1 MARSSIIVDPRNLHV
16 RPGEPADSPALRQI
30 FLRARSLS
38 WTWLPAAAWRLEDL
52 TLFVRAAA
60 LGSFSD
66 AAREAGQQP
75 AQVSAAIKRLETILN
90 IRLFARSTRSLR
102 LTPEGETWLPYATQ
116 MLDTLEAGLQKIQTP
131 DDEVRGMLQIAVP
144 SDLGRNLL
152 LTLFRDFRQRHP
164 ALRLRLLFSD
174 QLTDVFKD
182 PVDVAFRY
190 GNNDDASFISLPVAP
205 ENRRVLV
212 ASPEWIARHGEPQ
225 TLEELS
231 QHNALIYILRGR
243 PFDRWSLSLDGV
255 VQQQKVSG
263 TVMSDDAEVIRRLA
277 IAGEGIAYKSMLDV
291 SDDLRAGRLRRLLP
305 RYQGDV
311 VPLNLICPH
320 RKQLSAAVRLLY
332 EEVKSHCEGLNA

>member
-1 MARSSIIVDPRNLHV
+1 M
-16 RPGEPADSPALRQI
+16 
-30 FLRARSLS
+30 F
-38 WTWLPAAAWRLEDL
+38 RLEDL

-164 ALRLRLLFSD
+164 ALRLWLLFSD

>member
-1 MARSSIIVDPRNLHV
+1 M
-16 RPGEPADSPALRQI
+16 
-30 FLRARSLS
+30 F
-38 WTWLPAAAWRLEDL
+38 RLEDL

-190 GNNDDASFISLPVAP
+190 GNNDDASFISLPVVP

-277 IAGEGIAYKSMLDV
+277 VAGEGIAYKSMLDV

>member
-1 MARSSIIVDPRNLHV
+1 M
-16 RPGEPADSPALRQI
+16 
-30 FLRARSLS
+30 F
-38 WTWLPAAAWRLEDL
+38 RLEDL

-66 AAREAGQQP
+66 AARETGQQP

-131 DDEVRGMLQIAVP
+131 DDEIRGMLQIAVP

-225 TLEELS
+225 TLQELG

-243 PFDRWSLSLDGV
+243 PFDRWSLSLDGE

-277 IAGEGIAYKSMLDV
+277 VAGEGIAYKSMLDV

-305 RYQGDV
+305 RYQGDM

-332 EEVKSHCEGLNA
+332 EEVKAHCEGLNV

>member
-1 MARSSIIVDPRNLHV
+1 M
-16 RPGEPADSPALRQI
+16 
-30 FLRARSLS
+30 F
-38 WTWLPAAAWRLEDL
+38 RLEDL

-66 AAREAGQQP
+66 AAREAEQQP

>member
-1 MARSSIIVDPRNLHV
+1 M
-16 RPGEPADSPALRQI
+16 
-30 FLRARSLS
+30 F
-38 WTWLPAAAWRLEDL
+38 RLEDL

-190 GNNDDASFISLPVAP
+190 GKNDDASFISLPVAP

>member
-1 MARSSIIVDPRNLHV
+1 M
-16 RPGEPADSPALRQI
+16 
-30 FLRARSLS
+30 F
-38 WTWLPAAAWRLEDL
+38 RLEDL

-320 RKQLSAAVRLLY
+320 RKQLSAAVRLLN

>member
-1 MARSSIIVDPRNLHV
+1 M
-16 RPGEPADSPALRQI
+16 
-30 FLRARSLS
+30 F
-38 WTWLPAAAWRLEDL
+38 RLEDL

-212 ASPEWIARHGEPQ
+212 ASPEWIARHSEPQ

>member
-1 MARSSIIVDPRNLHV
+1 M
-16 RPGEPADSPALRQI
+16 
-30 FLRARSLS
+30 F
-38 WTWLPAAAWRLEDL
+38 RLEDL

-66 AAREAGQQP
+66 AARESGQQP

-152 LTLFRDFRQRHP
+152 LPLFRDFRQRHP

-277 IAGEGIAYKSMLDV
+277 VAGEGIAYKSMLDV

>member
-1 MARSSIIVDPRNLHV
+1 M
-16 RPGEPADSPALRQI
+16 
-30 FLRARSLS
+30 F
-38 WTWLPAAAWRLEDL
+38 RLEDL

-131 DDEVRGMLQIAVP
+131 DDKIRGMLQIAVP

-225 TLEELS
+225 TLEELG

-243 PFDRWSLSLDGV
+243 PFDRWSLSLDGEV
-255 VQQQKVSG
+255 LQQKVSG

-277 IAGEGIAYKSMLDV
+277 VAGEGIAYKSMLDV

-332 EEVKSHCEGLNA
+332 EEVKSHCEGLNV

>member
-1 MARSSIIVDPRNLHV
+1 M
-16 RPGEPADSPALRQI
+16 
-30 FLRARSLS
+30 F
-38 WTWLPAAAWRLEDL
+38 RLEDL

-152 LTLFRDFRQRHP
+152 LTLVRDFRQRHP

>member
-1 MARSSIIVDPRNLHV
+1 M
-16 RPGEPADSPALRQI
+16 
-30 FLRARSLS
+30 F
-38 WTWLPAAAWRLEDL
+38 RLEDL
-52 TLFVRAAA
+52 ALFVRAAA

-131 DDEVRGMLQIAVP
+131 DDEVCGMLQIAVP

>member
-1 MARSSIIVDPRNLHV
+1 M
-16 RPGEPADSPALRQI
+16 
-30 FLRARSLS
+30 F
-38 WTWLPAAAWRLEDL
+38 RLEDL

-131 DDEVRGMLQIAVP
+131 YDEVRGMLQIAVP

>member
-1 MARSSIIVDPRNLHV
+1 M
-16 RPGEPADSPALRQI
+16 
-30 FLRARSLS
+30 F
-38 WTWLPAAAWRLEDL
+38 RLEDL

-320 RKQLSAAVRLLY
+320 RKQLSAAARLLY

>member
-1 MARSSIIVDPRNLHV
+1 M
-16 RPGEPADSPALRQI
+16 
-30 FLRARSLS
+30 F
-38 WTWLPAAAWRLEDL
+38 RLEDL

-320 RKQLSAAVRLLY
+320 HKQLSAAVRLLY

>member
-1 MARSSIIVDPRNLHV
+1 M
-16 RPGEPADSPALRQI
+16 
-30 FLRARSLS
+30 F
-38 WTWLPAAAWRLEDL
+38 RLEDL

-152 LTLFRDFRQRHP
+152 LTLFRDFRKRHP

>member
-1 MARSSIIVDPRNLHV
+1 
-16 RPGEPADSPALRQI
+16 
-30 FLRARSLS
+30 
-38 WTWLPAAAWRLEDL
+38 
-52 TLFVRAAA
+52 
-60 LGSFSD
+60 
-66 AAREAGQQP
+66 
-75 AQVSAAIKRLETILN
+75 
-90 IRLFARSTRSLR
+90 
-102 LTPEGETWLPYATQ
+102 

-291 SDDLRAGRLRRLLP
+291 SDDLRAGRLLP

>member
-1 MARSSIIVDPRNLHV
+1 M
-16 RPGEPADSPALRQI
+16 
-30 FLRARSLS
+30 F
-38 WTWLPAAAWRLEDL
+38 RLEDL

-116 MLDTLEAGLQKIQTP
+116 MLDTLEAGLQKIQTS

>member
-1 MARSSIIVDPRNLHV
+1 M
-16 RPGEPADSPALRQI
+16 
-30 FLRARSLS
+30 F
-38 WTWLPAAAWRLEDL
+38 RLEDL

-291 SDDLRAGRLRRLLP
+291 SDDLRAGGLRRLLP

>member
-1 MARSSIIVDPRNLHV
+1 M
-16 RPGEPADSPALRQI
+16 
-30 FLRARSLS
+30 F
-38 WTWLPAAAWRLEDL
+38 RLEDL

-66 AAREAGQQP
+66 AAREAGQQL

>member
-1 MARSSIIVDPRNLHV
+1 M
-16 RPGEPADSPALRQI
+16 
-30 FLRARSLS
+30 F
-38 WTWLPAAAWRLEDL
+38 RLEDL

-190 GNNDDASFISLPVAP
+190 GNNDDASFNSLPVAP
-205 ENRRVLV
+205 ENRRLLV

-332 EEVKSHCEGLNA
+332 EEVKSHCEALSA

>member
-1 MARSSIIVDPRNLHV
+1 M
-16 RPGEPADSPALRQI
+16 
-30 FLRARSLS
+30 F
-38 WTWLPAAAWRLEDL
+38 RLEDL

-190 GNNDDASFISLPVAP
+190 GNNDDASFISLPVVP

-291 SDDLRAGRLRRLLP
+291 SDDLRAGRLRRRLP